1 MFHFLFIASVFV
13 VVVICC
19 LLDMISFF
27 ISDQALSAQNKAIQA
42 KVTTYQTSGTK
53 SFARRIEEEVI

>member
-1 MFHFLFIASVFV
+1 
-13 VVVICC
+13 
-19 LLDMISFF
+19 MISLF
-27 ISDQALSAQNKAIQA
+27 ISDQALSAQNKGIQA